1 MLFNSLSFLIFFPLV
16 VWIYFAIPKTW
27 QRAWLL
33 LASCIFYMAFVPQ
46 YILILFFLITLD
58 FYLGQAIARSVAK
71 ARKSLLLISVCSNL
85 GLLFIFKYFNFFNHN
100 LDSLANLLH
109 WNYSPWLLTIVL
121 PLGLSF
127 HVFQSLSYV
136 IEVYRGKY
144 PPETNYLTYSL
155 YVMFFPQLVA
165 GPIERP
171 SHLLPQLKLTY
182 EFDAHLVRLGLER
195 MLWGFFKKIVIA
207 DQIASIINPLF
218 VNLPQDAP
226 AAWSLLIL
234 FAIQLYCDFSGY
246 SDIALGS
253 AQVLG
258 LNLSENF
265 NRPYAA
271 RTVADFWRRWHIS
284 LSNWLRD
291 YLYYPLALG
300 WGKVSKLRLYFA
312 LFITFT
318 LIGLWHGANWTFV
331 ILGAL
336 HGFYLVFALVTEKF
350 RKRLVTKIG
359 LDKYPKL
366 YHTLQVMIVFVL
378 VAFSWLFFRVQNL
391 SQAWLLTKNLFHNFQ
406 LFFSVSY
413 WHQDLLTGQALGTY
427 ANVLAVIVF
436 MVLIMESVQ
445 FKQAQANSFYIF
457 DRQSKWLRYLWYYFL
472 IISIIFLSSGGEQNF
487 IYFQF

>member
-1 MLFNSLSFLIFFPLV
+1 MLFNSLSFLIFFPLA
-16 VWIYFAIPKTW
+16 VWIYFSVPRSW

-33 LASCIFYMAFVPQ
+33 ITSCIFYMAFVPH
-46 YILILFFLITLD
+46 YILILFLLITLD
-58 FYLGQAIARSVAK
+58 FYLGQAIARSIGK

-85 GLLFIFKYFNFFNHN
+85 GLLFIFKYFNFFNQN
-100 LDSLANLLH
+100 IDSLANLLH
-109 WNYSPWLLTIVL
+109 WNYSPWLLAIAL

-144 PPETNYLTYSL
+144 QPETNYLTYSL

-171 SHLLPQLKLTY
+171 SHLLPQLKPSY
-182 EFDAHLVRLGLER
+182 NFDAHLARLGLER

-218 VNLPQDAP
+218 SNLPQDAP
-226 AAWSLLIL
+226 AAWLLLFL

-258 LNLSENF
+258 LKLSENF

-271 RTVADFWRRWHIS
+271 RSIADFWRRWHIS
-284 LSNWLRD
+284 LSSWLRD

-300 WGKVSKLRLYFA
+300 WGKVSKLRLYFS

-318 LIGLWHGANWTFV
+318 LIGLWHGANWTFI

-336 HGFYLVFALVTEKF
+336 HGFYLVFALVTDKF
-350 RKRLVTKIG
+350 RKSLVAKTG
-359 LDKYPKL
+359 LDKWPKL
-366 YHTLQVMIVFVL
+366 YHALQVMTVFIL
-378 VAFSWLFFRVQNL
+378 VAFSWLFFRVQSL
-391 SQAWLLTKNLFHNFQ
+391 SQAWLLIQSLFHNFQ
-406 LFFSVSY
+406 LFFSWTY
-413 WHQDLLTGQALGTY
+413 WRHDLLTGQALGTY
-427 ANVLAVIVF
+427 SNVLAVIVL
-436 MVLIMESVQ
+436 MVAIMELVQ
-445 FKQAQANSFYIF
+445 SKQAKADTFYIF

-472 IISIIFLSSGGEQNF
+472 LISIIFLSYGSEQDF